1 MDSVRKHS
9 YENVATT
16 KFIKMKKL
24 DWYIKWAATAFICA
38 GALCTSLNIYPL
50 GPILLN
56 IGTVLWLIVSIMWRE
71 ASLIAVNAIVLV
83 IYTTGLVVKLWL

>member
-1 MDSVRKHS
+1 MGTICKYSH
-9 YENVATT
+9 ENNATT
-16 KFIKMKKL
+16 GFIKMKKL
-24 DWYIKWAATAFICA
+24 DWYIKWMATAFICA
-38 GALCTSLNIYPL
+38 GALCTSVNLYPL

-83 IYTTGLVVKLWL
+83 IYTTGLIVKLWL

>member
-1 MDSVRKHS
+1 LGTVSDHS
-9 YENVATT
+9 HEDVATT
-16 KFIKMKKL
+16 WIIKMKKL
-24 DWYIKWAATAFICA
+24 DWYIKWAATTVICA

-50 GPILLN
+50 GPLLLN

-83 IYTTGLVVKLWL
+83 IYTTGLVVKLLL

>member
-1 MDSVRKHS
+1 
-9 YENVATT
+9 
-16 KFIKMKKL
+16 MKKI

-38 GALCTSLNIYPL
+38 GALCASLNIYPL

-83 IYTTGLVVKLWL
+83 IYTTGLVVKLLL